1 MSSGLSAPPAGLSEV
16 SRLATLLAD
25 QALDAQIMSRPIPD
39 DQIRA
44 LMEAALL
51 LDEYG
56 QELPPLLGQ
65 IVHEIGTAASAK
77 PPRPGRRPE
86 EDEVGRM
93 AWMLRPF
100 RSSKWTS

>member
-39 DQIRA
+39 DQIQA
-44 LMEAALL
+44 LLDAAVL

-65 IVHEIGTAASAK
+65 IVHEIGTSAPDRAS
-77 PPRPGRRPE
+77 RRRE

-100 RSSKWTS
+100 RSTKRTS

>member
-1 MSSGLSAPPAGLSEV
+1 MSSGLSAPAGLSEV

-39 DQIRA
+39 DQVQA
-44 LMEAALL
+44 LLDAAVL

-56 QELPPLLGQ
+56 QEIPPLLGQ
-65 IVHEIGTAASAK
+65 IVHEIGSSAPERAVRSAK
-77 PPRPGRRPE
+77 RAD

-100 RSSKWTS
+100 RSAKRSG

>member
-25 QALDAQIMSRPIPD
+25 QTLDAQIKSRPIPD
-39 DQIRA
+39 DQVQA
-44 LMEAALL
+44 LLDAAVL

-65 IVHEIGTAASAK
+65 IVHEIGTSAPERAA
-77 PPRPGRRPE
+77 RPAARRD

-100 RSSKWTS
+100 RSAKRGG

>member
-1 MSSGLSAPPAGLSEV
+1 MSNHLSAAAGGLSEV

-25 QALDAQIMSRPIPD
+25 QALDAQIKSRPIPD
-39 DQIRA
+39 DQVQA
-44 LMEAALL
+44 LLDAAVL

-65 IVHEIGTAASAK
+65 IVHEIGTSAPERAA
-77 PPRPGRRPE
+77 RPASRD

-100 RSSKWTS
+100 RAAKRGG